1 MSWLS
6 KLFGGKADDAAVS
19 SAAGAATEDY
29 KGLRITPEPIRE
41 GQVWRIAA
49 RIRGEVDGATRTHH
63 MIRADTL
70 SSREE
75 AAVASVDKAKKMIDE
90 QGMRVLD

>member
-6 KLFGGKADDAAVS
+6 KLFGGKPD
-19 SAAGAATEDY
+19 SAAAHADATTPEDY
-29 KGLRITPEPIRE
+29 KGLQITPDPIRE

-49 RIRGEVDGATRTHH
+49 RISAEVDGVARSHH

-75 AAVASVDKAKKMIDE
+75 AATASLAKAKQMIDE

>member
-6 KLFGGKADDAAVS
+6 KLFGRAETE
-19 SAAGAATEDY
+19 AGAQPEAAEVY
-29 KGLRITPEPIRE
+29 KDLRIVPEPIRE

-49 RIRGEVDGATRTHH
+49 RISGEVDGTLRTHH

-70 SSREE
+70 TTREE
-75 AAVASVDKAKKMIDE
+75 AASASLAKARQMIDE